1 MNLIQLLETS
11 EEKTVA
17 EASNALECSH
27 FKHYRKSGIEENQ
40 KRLKLLYRL
49 LQQCVESK
57 SFIPLTDHIR
67 DIARERFNCGF
78 ALHEVYMAVN
88 ILEETVWKRIIN
100 CLNPLEFA
108 EALGLVS
115 TVFGAGKYTLANTYV
130 SLAGQTKVPSLDLS
144 ELFKGAREIEA
155 SV

>member
-1 MNLIQLLETS
+1 MNLIHLLETS
-11 EEKTVA
+11 EEKTIA
-17 EASNALECSH
+17 EASNVLERSYLY
-27 FKHYRKSGIEENQ
+27 HYKKSGVEENQ

-67 DIARERFNCGF
+67 DIARERFNCGY

-100 CLNPLEFA
+100 CLNPIEFA

-115 TVFGAGKYTLANTYV
+115 TVFGAGKCTLATTYV
-130 SLAGQTKVPSLDLS
+130 SLASQTKVPSLDLS
-144 ELFKGAREIEA
+144 ELFKGTREIEA